1 MLMGVSSI
9 DYGIATK
16 NTMTVKPI
24 FNRLLAVVLAAAVAY
39 STPARS

>member
-1 MLMGVSSI
+1 MVDSSI
-9 DYGIATK
+9 GYVLAAQ